1 METLLLLISALAP
14 FGIGIVGIFY
24 GKILPQASPE
34 RKRFMRVGGICL
46 MLFWAGVLFKH
57 LTASPRL

>member
-1 METLLLLISALAP
+1 MEAILQFMSALAP

-24 GKILPQASPE
+24 GKIVPQASPE

-46 MLFWAGVLFKH
+46 MLFWAAVLFQH
-57 LTASPRL
+57 LTASPRP